1 MQKTF
6 ITQYIYLIYEKI
18 LLGSNGGIVQGDSVV
33 SELFSN
39 YCSQLVIK
47 KKKIKLVINK
57 ICSRQLTYLF
67 LIIGGIRFLYYLSIA
82 LEV

>member
-33 SELFSN
+33 SELCSN

-47 KKKIKLVINK
+47 KKKN
-57 ICSRQLTYLF
+57 Q
-67 LIIGGIRFLYYLSIA
+67 IGN
-82 LEV
+82 